1 MQKQYIYHNTS
12 TDEVVGFNANSLRQS
27 RIRMTRLSRVHFVGT
42 KAIDWKFVKTDLKL
56 RKLVFQQ

>member
-27 RIRMTRLSRVHFVGT
+27 RIRMTRLSKIHFIGT
-42 KAIDWKFVKTDLKL
+42 NASEWKFVKTEKKL
-56 RKLVFQQ
+56 RKMVG